1 MMPQR
6 EADDSLHEQTEPT
19 YGRYEG
25 EQASARQQYENS
37 YEQSQGG
44 LSAKVY
50 PMPRDN
56 KNMYRFAVFIISI
69 AVLILFALLTI
80 FFIGGTGG
88 WVSLIVIASIL
99 FLLAVVAID
108 KIK

>member
-6 EADDSLHEQTEPT
+6 EVDDSFHEQTEPT

-25 EQASARQQYENS
+25 EQVSARQHYETS
-37 YEQSQGG
+37 YEQAPGG

-56 KNMYRFAVFIISI
+56 KNMYSFAIFVISI
-69 AVLILFALLTI
+69 ALLLFFALLAI
-80 FFIGGTGG
+80 FVIGGTGG
-88 WVSLIVIASIL
+88 WVSLIVIASII
-99 FLLAVVAID
+99 FLLAVVVID
-108 KIK
+108 KMK

>member
-1 MMPQR
+1 MMPQN
-6 EADDSLHEQTEPT
+6 EADDSLHEPAEPI

-25 EQASARQQYENS
+25 EQASARQHYETS
-37 YEQSQGG
+37 YKPSQDE

-56 KNMYRFAVFIISI
+56 KNIYYLAVFIISL
-69 AVLILFALLTI
+69 VMLLLFALLAV

-88 WVSLIVIASIL
+88 WVSLIVIAGVI
-99 FLLAVVAID
+99 FLLAAVVVD
-108 KIK
+108 KMK

>member
-6 EADDSLHEQTEPT
+6 EADDSLHEQTEPV

-25 EQASARQQYENS
+25 EQASARQQYETS
-37 YEQSQGG
+37 YEQSQSG

-50 PMPRDN
+50 PVPRDN
-56 KNMYRFAVFIISI
+56 KNMYLFAIFIISM
-69 AVLILFALLTI
+69 VMLLIFALLAI
-80 FFIGGTGG
+80 FFIGGSGG
-88 WVSLIVIASIL
+88 WISLIVIASII

>member
-6 EADDSLHEQTEPT
+6 EADDSLHEQIEST

-25 EQASARQQYENS
+25 EQASARQQYETS
-37 YEQSQGG
+37 YAQSQNG
-44 LSAKVY
+44 LSEKVY
-50 PMPRDN
+50 PMPRSN
-56 KNMYRFAVFIISI
+56 KNIYSFAIFIISI
-69 AVLILFALLTI
+69 AMLLLFALLAI

-88 WVSLIVIASIL
+88 WVSLIVIASII
-99 FLLAVVAID
+99 FLLAAVSID